1 MLNEEIIDTMIRK
14 ALDSMNNSYTE
25 HKGMAVGACVLCGD
39 GTLYGGCSIDNA
51 SPSLYCEAEV
61 LAIWKA
67 VSEGKREFDA
77 VAVVADTEQPF
88 VPCGSSL
95 QIMAEFGVY
104 ELVMANVN
112 GDMETMR
119 LTDFFPSGDR
129 LLENHKFGIQDS
141 EEPAVDENGEPIFD

>member
-1 MLNEEIIDTMIRK
+1 MLNEDVIDAMVRK
-14 ALDSMNNSYTE
+14 AMDSMNNSYVE
-25 HKGMAVGACVLCGD
+25 HKGMAVGACALTSD

-51 SPSLYCEAEV
+51 SPSLYCNAEV

-112 GDMETMR
+112 GDLETMR
-119 LTDFFPSGDR
+119 LSEFFPSGDM
-129 LLENHKFGIQDS
+129 LLGNHKFGNQSADS
-141 EEPAVDENGEPIFD
+141 PVDGEPIFD

>member
-1 MLNEEIIDTMIRK
+1 MLNEEIIDTMVRK
-14 ALDSMNNSYTE
+14 AMDSMNNSYVE
-25 HKGMAVGACVLCGD
+25 HKGMAVGACALASD

-51 SPSLYCEAEV
+51 SPALYCEAEV

-104 ELVMANVN
+104 EVVMANVN
-112 GDMETMR
+112 GDLETM
-119 LTDFFPSGDR
+119 LLSELFPSGDM
-129 LLENHKFGIQDS
+129 LLGNRKFGNQDES
-141 EEPAVDENGEPIFD
+141 EESSDEPIFD